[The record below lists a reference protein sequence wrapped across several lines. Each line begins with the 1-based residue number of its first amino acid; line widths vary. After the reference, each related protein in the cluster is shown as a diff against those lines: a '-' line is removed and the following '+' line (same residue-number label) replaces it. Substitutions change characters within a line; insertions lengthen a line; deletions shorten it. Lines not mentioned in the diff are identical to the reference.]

1 MLFPDNARLRMLL
14 FPRCIHTIS
23 GSVNFL
29 LKLGAFHGCLSS
41 GPEVNSCSHLWCE
54 QSGSWWKEGIQ
65 QVLDMGAHHV
75 RWRTVVSAHSAVQ
88 PRHTFFQWL
97 RFIEAFESFTLPPTS
112 KETPSLRDRWSWRSS
127 RFFTNCLILQRR
139 KFMSWHFIN

>member
-97 RFIEAFESFTLPPTS
+97 RFIEAFESFTLPLQAKKHHLLETDDLGDHLDSSPTVS
-112 KETPSLRDRWSWRSS
+112 FYKGENL
-127 RFFTNCLILQRR
+127 CLGTL
-139 KFMSWHFIN
+139 